1 MEEASQ
7 PQSMVPMSN
16 IPLSLPLY
24 LSKLANEKTINKL
37 TSSIEG
43 ILKSEGS
50 ATAASNNYNMLAEH
64 FLGKVASETSG
75 SAATAGLENTLSLVF
90 PNSQQG

>member
-24 LSKLANEKTINKL
+24 LSKLANEQTINKL

-50 ATAASNNYNMLAEH
+50 ATAVSNNYL
-64 FLGKVASETSG
+64 
-75 SAATAGLENTLSLVF
+75 LSLLFVF
-90 PNSQQG
+90 KEFWVTFDG